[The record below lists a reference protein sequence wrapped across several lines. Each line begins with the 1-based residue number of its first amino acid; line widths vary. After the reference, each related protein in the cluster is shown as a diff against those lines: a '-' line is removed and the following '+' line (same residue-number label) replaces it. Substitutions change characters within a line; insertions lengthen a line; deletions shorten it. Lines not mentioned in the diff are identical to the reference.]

1 MKTRYLPGLGE
12 KLQDWLD
19 GLSDGLNRVDEKA
32 LKKISNSKILNK
44 VSPVLIMATYFGD
57 GYLWGLLAFALIFL
71 GGQKEQNYILI
82 GLAIAVINIALFKL
96 IKASLRRPRPMIDL
110 RKVELSYRVIDDFA
124 FPSGHATIAFGISYL
139 IVQSYSGFLWAPA
152 GAYFASSLIALSR
165 IFVKEHY
172 PSDVVAGA
180 MLGTLVSFAAL
191 PLLRMIV
198 F

>member
-19 GLSDGLNRVDEKA
+19 GLSDRLNHVDEKA

-44 VSPVLIMATYFGD
+44 VSPILIMATYFGD

-82 GLAIAVINIALFKL
+82 GLAIAVMNIALFKL

-110 RKVELSYRVIDDFA
+110 RKVELRYRIIDDFA

-139 IVQSYSGFLWAPA
+139 IAQSYSGFLWAPA